1 MLIKSMAALSKREKG
16 VFYLC
21 IALITGALLY
31 NFIFEPIG
39 KKWVRLNKEIQIKRI
54 SLMKNI
60 RAVKNRKKVFSEYE
74 VYADRVKQKGS
85 DEKEIAKIFREIE
98 SVARNNH
105 VSVLNMKPMS
115 FVDKSGEKEGYKKFA
130 VEVECEAQMSSLVQF
145 IYKLQTCS
153 QMLKV
158 EQIKLKTKEMNSNII
173 KSTLSIGKVLIL
185 SNDY

>member
-16 VFYLC
+16 VFSLC
-21 IALITGALLY
+21 MMLIACALLY
-31 NFIFEPIG
+31 TLILEPIG
-39 KKWVRLNKEIQIKRI
+39 KKWVRLNKEIQIKRM

-60 RAVKNRKKVFSEYE
+60 RAVKNRKKVFFEYE
-74 VYADRVKQKGS
+74 IYADRVKRKGS

-98 SVARNNH
+98 SAARNNH
-105 VSVLNMKPMS
+105 VRILNMKPVPFIS
-115 FVDKSGEKEGYKKFA
+115 KLGEMEGYKKLA

-158 EQIKLKTKEMNSNII
+158 EQINLKAKEMNSNII
-173 KSTLSIGKVLIL
+173 RSKLSIGKILIL
-185 SNDY
+185 P